1 MTVHRSHR
9 TGRSGV
15 RPPNASL
22 GHSATTHRRPAR
34 SGDRWTTRDDPDDP
48 EPAYSPARGT
58 LEPVLRHST
67 ERAKVTPVIRPPV
80 LPPQPHED
88 GPFPARTGPVSWD
101 EAMAA
106 DVVPGKKRRR
116 GRLARARHESGG
128 VEEEYRPRVGADR
141 SLTLLVVGMLLVLAV
156 LVGVAVWAF
165 WPRGLGA
172 RSLPHVA
179 ATGQLA
185 ARQP

>member
-1 MTVHRSHR
+1 V
-9 TGRSGV
+9 
-15 RPPNASL
+15 
-22 GHSATTHRRPAR
+22 
-34 SGDRWTTRDDPDDP
+34 DDPGEPDDP

-128 VEEEYRPRVGADR
+128 VEEEYRPRAGADR

-179 ATGQLA
+179 ASGQLA